1 LEPRLIRLT
10 FGPRENG
17 HRPAVDPLFRT
28 AAASYGARV
37 VGIVMSGV
45 LDDGTGTIGLVA
57 GRELTEK
64 LLGKDLE
71 RCKKEAQ
78 DAFRPDL
85 IRDQLRERLTSR
97 VFSVR
102 GNALS
107 DEYGMTFIARGMKPH
122 ADDKAATAQA
132 ILAGLGGA

>member
-1 LEPRLIRLT
+1 VLRCPTPGCTRVLAAGICRIHNKVEGGVPDIRIK
-10 FGPRENG
+10 
-17 HRPAVDPLFRT
+17 A
-28 AAASYGARV
+28 
-37 VGIVMSGV
+37 V
-45 LDDGTGTIGLVA
+45 LDDGTGAVQLVA
-57 GRELTEK
+57 GRELTEQ

-85 IRDQLRERLTSR
+85 IREQLRDRLTSR
-97 VFSVR
+97 VFAVR

-122 ADDKAATAQA
+122 ADDKAVVAAA
-132 ILAGLGGA
+132 ILAKLGGA